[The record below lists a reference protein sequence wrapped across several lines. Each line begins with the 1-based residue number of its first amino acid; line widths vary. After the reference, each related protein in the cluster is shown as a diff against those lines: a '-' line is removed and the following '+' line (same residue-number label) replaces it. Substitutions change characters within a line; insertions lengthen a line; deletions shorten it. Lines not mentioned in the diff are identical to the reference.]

1 MKHLFQLLAFSF
13 IAVGT
18 IHSQST
24 SSEVKIQGAMKNVMR
39 KGELHGTIK
48 LDTIQSKSNLYG
60 LGPLEYLKGELL
72 VYNGISYVSKV
83 STNGTVLIEKTY
95 QVQAPFFVYSNVETW
110 IEINLPKN
118 IRTLQQL
125 ENFLN
130 VYTQNMIRPF
140 AFRLEGE
147 FELVKFHIQNLP
159 DNSIIRSPEDAHV
172 GQGKYS
178 RMPVKGK
185 ILGFFSTEHQTIFT
199 HHDSYIHMH
208 FINELETEMGHI
220 DDLLI
225 QPKGKVKLYL
235 PSNIKGMNK

>member
-1 MKHLFQLLAFSF
+1 MKQLLLVFS
-13 IAVGT
+13 I
-18 IHSQST
+18 IST
-24 SSEVKIQGAMKNVMR
+24 NLLSAQNCEVKIQGAMKNVMR

-72 VYNGISYVSKV
+72 VFNGISYVSKV

-95 QVQAPFFVYSNVETW
+95 QVLAPFFVYANVESW
-110 IEINLPKN
+110 IEIDLPRHIK
-118 IRTLQQL
+118 TMQHL
-125 ENFLN
+125 EKFLDE
-130 VYTQNMIRPF
+130 YTKNMIRPF

-159 DNSIIRSPEDAHV
+159 DNSIVRSPEDAHV